1 MDNSKKNVHSS
12 GPLGMLVKTGQ
23 VRKIDMT
30 SKLEE
35 HMPQHVGLDRLKSS
49 TSSYFRTQSGIEFKE
64 NELVYIDPIQCESW
78 EYANRSEDEMGE
90 MDELI
95 RSIKENNQLQPA
107 LIRTHPNPHDG
118 IKYQIIFG
126 KRRHAACLRLGIPLL
141 VIKKDLLSKQ
151 EAIACQDAENKF
163 RKDVSHYSNA
173 KLYQRLLGDQTFK
186 TEKELAETLGLS
198 TSSLNDLMS
207 FNKIPTDLVKLIP
220 DIHSLSISM
229 ALKLVQLTI
238 RNKNNQQII
247 AQFAKEIGLSIT
259 SPAKL
264 EKAMHLSLQ
273 GKKDYPDGLASLVKT
288 YHAQS
293 GKKLFTLKDQKGA
306 PCIVFSKE
314 LIEFVDIEYVCDYF
328 KEYLEGE
335 IGQSNNPDV
344 RIKTIADRM
353 TKGE

>member
-23 VRKIDMT
+23 VRKIEMT
-30 SKLEE
+30 SELEK

-64 NELVYIDPIQCESW
+64 NELVYVDPMQCESW
-78 EYANRSEDEMGE
+78 EYANRSEDEMGD

-107 LIRTHPNPHDG
+107 LVRTHPNPHDG
-118 IKYQIIFG
+118 MKYQIIFG

-173 KLYQRLLGDQTFK
+173 RLYQRLLDDQTFK
-186 TEKELAETLGLS
+186 TEKELAQTLGLS

-207 FNKIPTDLVKLIP
+207 FNKIPTDLIKLIP
-220 DIHSLSISM
+220 NIHSLSISM
-229 ALKLVQLTI
+229 ALKLVQLTA

-247 AQFAKEIGLSIT
+247 AGLAKEIGVSIT
-259 SPAKL
+259 SPPKL
-264 EKAMHLSLQ
+264 ERAINLSLQ
-273 GKKDYPDGLASLVKT
+273 GEKNQSDSFTSLIKI
-288 YHAQS
+288 YYAQS

-314 LIEFVDIEYVCDYF
+314 LTQFVDFETVCDYL
-328 KEYLEGE
+328 KGHLEGE
-335 IGQSNNPDV
+335 IE
-344 RIKTIADRM
+344 KA
-353 TKGE
+353 